1 MEVYWHGLTF
11 FIVIIII
18 IVLIMEIVN
27 YCTLT
32 KVKSELCLL
41 AQSELYDLA
50 PYGHGHQYGYR
61 GNHYR
66 RGHEHHGHRGNQYK
80 YYYGGRRSSRRRSS
94 SHCKSPIVNP

>member
-1 MEVYWHGLTF
+1 MEVYWHGLSF
-11 FIVIIII
+11 FIVIVVI

-50 PYGHGHQYGYR
+50 PYNYRYG
-61 GNHYR
+61 GVGVPR
-66 RGHEHHGHRGNQYK
+66 RDCGYRGNQYK
-80 YYYGGRRSSRRRSS
+80 YYYGPNRRSCSRRRSS
-94 SHCKSPIVNP
+94 SRRRKSSHKAGQ

>member
-18 IVLIMEIVN
+18 VVLIMEIVN

-50 PYGHGHQYGYR
+50 PYGHYGYR
-61 GNHYR
+61 GGGPGCR
-66 RGHEHHGHRGNQYK
+66 RGDYGYRGNQYK
-80 YYYGGRRSSRRRSS
+80 YIYNGRRSHSRRRSS
-94 SHCKSPIVNP
+94 SRRKSSKKN

>member
-41 AQSELYDLA
+41 AQSELYDFA
-50 PYGHGHQYGYR
+50 PYGHHHHGYP
-61 GNHYR
+61 YR
-66 RGHEHHGHRGNQYK
+66 RGYGYPHRNENN
-80 YYYGGRRSSRRRSS
+80 YYFKSRRQCSRRRTSSRRKSS
-94 SHCKSPIVNP
+94 GNP